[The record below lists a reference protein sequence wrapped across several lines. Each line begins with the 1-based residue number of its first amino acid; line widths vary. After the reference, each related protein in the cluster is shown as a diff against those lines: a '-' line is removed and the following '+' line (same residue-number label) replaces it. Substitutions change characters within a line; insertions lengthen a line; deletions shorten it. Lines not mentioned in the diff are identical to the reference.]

1 MVSGVLLSVICILLP
16 VSAYV
21 VINQDWAFYIPW
33 ISINYKP
40 WRLFFIVCASPEI
53 IAFVILLFIPESPKF
68 LLDNGKPEEAYKA
81 LQKMNRWNNGKHSR
95 LDSFT
100 IYSENQKPYDNDVS
114 FFKSIWNQTFP
125 IFKPPFLR
133 STILICLVQFSLL
146 YTAQGVNVFFADI
159 LNKIAINS
167 DNLVDKSMMMCEI
180 INMKST
186 ELNKTLDA
194 AKSHVSL
201 RM

>member
-1 MVSGVLLSVICILLP
+1 MMSGVLLSVICILLP

-21 VINQDWAFYIPW
+21 VINQDWEFYIPW

-40 WRLFFIVCASPEI
+40 WRLFFIVCALPEI

-68 LLDNGKPEEAYKA
+68 LLDSGKADEAHKV

-95 LDSFT
+95 FEPFE
-100 IYSENQKPYDNDVS
+100 IYKENHNRNDNDDDVT

-125 IFKPPFLR
+125 LFKPPFLR
-133 STILICLVQFSLL
+133 STALICLVQFSLL

-167 DNLVDKSMMMCEI
+167 DNLIGKSMMMCDI

-186 ELNKTLDA
+186 QLNKTLDT

-201 RM
+201 